1 MKYLLILT
9 FCFCNIIEQIPI
21 LNDLTELSEKQ
32 KKENEQRLLLG
43 LFYRTRTYSFRTN
56 FPETISQASCSNFS
70 PQNPFTVD
78 TSIYTAGYRQVS
90 STNHDAF
97 VKKVTNQV
105 EIWNQN
111 SYDTSPDDS
120 RGEAITANTINLFVA
135 FSVTGGNTGF
145 TNFVSNDAIQKSYGI
160 GGGPKVTF
168 LARLNPNTGE
178 ILKGTFLGARL
189 TNGRVNTLNPCQL
202 NITGTN
208 EITFIGQT
216 AYDAGVANDSLQ
228 KNQICDSGK
237 IRRIKLNYDLNTIL
251 SITCEDN

>member
-1 MKYLLILT
+1 MKYLILLL
-9 FCFCNIIEQIPI
+9 FVYCNTIEQIPA
-21 LNDLTELSEKQ
+21 LNDLTELSKKQ
-32 KKENEQRLLLG
+32 KKENEQRFLLG
-43 LFYRTRTYSFRTN
+43 LFYRTRTSSSRSN

-78 TSIYTAGYRQVS
+78 TTIYTAGYRQVS
-90 STNHDAF
+90 STNQDAF
-97 VKKVTNQV
+97 IKRVTNQI
-105 EIWNQN
+105 EIWNQT
-111 SYDTSPDDS
+111 SFDTSSDDS
-120 RGEAITANTINLFVA
+120 RGEAIAANSTSLFVA

-145 TNFVSNDAIQKSYGI
+145 TNFVSSDAVQRSYGV

-168 LARLNPNTGE
+168 LARLSPSTGE
-178 ILKGTFLGARL
+178 IQRGTFLGARL
-189 TNGRVNTLNPCQL
+189 TNGRVNTLNPCQI
-202 NITGTN
+202 NITGSN

-237 IRRIKLNYDLNTIL
+237 IRRIKLNFDLNTIS